1 MQVKYVIFPLH
12 CSKHYCFGTAG
23 FFVCLFSFFRGGGGT
38 LVPKSK
44 HPIRWSLFFPRWVK
58 SEYTHS
64 NPSIVISYSWFWI
77 MEFENR
83 LLYKF
88 LVKDASAID
97 LLRSVFVGFRSSW
110 HPFPQTH
117 LSSLWDN
124 WQLQP
129 QLMYWQKINIS
140 FEAEERRPNTQTR
153 FEHYP
158 PISRVGGSKS
168 TNRSADNRKFFENY
182 YHSYLTAKMQ

>member
-1 MQVKYVIFPLH
+1 MQVKHVIFPLH

-23 FFVCLFSFFRGGGGT
+23 FFVCLFVCFLFFGGGGT

-44 HPIRWSLFFPRWVK
+44 QPIRWSLFFPRWVK

-124 WQLQP
+124 WQNYSHSLCTDKK
-129 QLMYWQKINIS
+129 LTLVSRQKNDVQILKQDLNII
-140 FEAEERRPNTQTR
+140 
-153 FEHYP
+153 H
-158 PISRVGGSKS
+158 
-168 TNRSADNRKFFENY
+168 
-182 YHSYLTAKMQ
+182 L

>member
-1 MQVKYVIFPLH
+1 MYSYDCKRCPVLCNSNTLFFLYIVQNTIVLVQPAFL
-12 CSKHYCFGTAG
+12 
-23 FFVCLFSFFRGGGGT
+23 FVCLFVFFFSRGGGGT

-44 HPIRWSLFFPRWVK
+44 HPIGWSLFFPRWVK

-88 LVKDASAID
+88 LVKGASAID
-97 LLRSVFVGFRSSW
+97 LLRSVFVVFRSSW
-110 HPFPQTH
+110 HPFPQIH

-124 WQLQP
+124 WQSYSHSLCTDKKLTLVSRQMNDV
-129 QLMYWQKINIS
+129 QILKQDLNII
-140 FEAEERRPNTQTR
+140 
-153 FEHYP
+153 H
-158 PISRVGGSKS
+158 
-168 TNRSADNRKFFENY
+168 
-182 YHSYLTAKMQ
+182 L

>member
-1 MQVKYVIFPLH
+1 MQVKYIILPLH

-23 FFVCLFSFFRGGGGT
+23 FFVCLFVCFLFFGGGT

-64 NPSIVISYSWFWI
+64 NPSIVISYAWFWI

-97 LLRSVFVGFRSSW
+97 LQRSVFVGFRSSW

-124 WQLQP
+124 WQSYSHSLCTDKK
-129 QLMYWQKINIS
+129 LTLVSRQKNDVQILKQDLNII
-140 FEAEERRPNTQTR
+140 
-153 FEHYP
+153 H
-158 PISRVGGSKS
+158 
-168 TNRSADNRKFFENY
+168 
-182 YHSYLTAKMQ
+182 L

>member
-1 MQVKYVIFPLH
+1 MYSYDCKRCPVLCNSNTLFFLYIVQNTIVLVQPAFL
-12 CSKHYCFGTAG
+12 
-23 FFVCLFSFFRGGGGT
+23 FVCLFVFFFRGGGGT

-88 LVKDASAID
+88 LVKGASAID
-97 LLRSVFVGFRSSW
+97 LLRSVFVVFRSSW
-110 HPFPQTH
+110 HPFPQIH

-124 WQLQP
+124 WQSYSHSLCTDKK
-129 QLMYWQKINIS
+129 LTLVSRQKNDVQIPKQDLIII
-140 FEAEERRPNTQTR
+140 
-153 FEHYP
+153 H
-158 PISRVGGSKS
+158 
-168 TNRSADNRKFFENY
+168 
-182 YHSYLTAKMQ
+182 L

>member
-1 MQVKYVIFPLH
+1 MIASVAQFYAIQIRYFSSTLFKTLLFWYSRLFCL
-12 CSKHYCFGTAG
+12 FD
-23 FFVCLFSFFRGGGGT
+23 CLFSFFRGGGGGT

-44 HPIRWSLFFPRWVK
+44 HPIGWSLFFPRWVK

-124 WQLQP
+124 WQSYSHSLCTDKK
-129 QLMYWQKINIS
+129 LTLVSRQKNDVQIPKQDLIII
-140 FEAEERRPNTQTR
+140 
-153 FEHYP
+153 H
-158 PISRVGGSKS
+158 
-168 TNRSADNRKFFENY
+168 
-182 YHSYLTAKMQ
+182 L